1 MLYLYTL
8 RLSFCMQNEE
18 RFGAAPPEI
27 IQFDHAWKLLL
38 AEGALVRKTRASAIH
53 YFLPSFLSCLA
64 VFSCTGNRRSRIFI
78 ISSVLIKNN

>member
-53 YFLPSFLSCLA
+53 
-64 VFSCTGNRRSRIFI
+64 
-78 ISSVLIKNN
+78 